1 MDNMD
6 SVNKNGLKVNESHEL
21 FFERRVERMKINETG
36 RIGAMNSYQRQVDS
50 QRQEVNNK
58 AKRKD
63 EVSISAEAK
72 ELLRA
77 GEEMQMNG
85 SERAQRIAELKE
97 QVSSGTYRVETGKL
111 VEKLI
116 PYFKSFDRE

>member
-6 SVNKNGLKVNESHEL
+6 SLNKNELKMNEFHEL
-21 FFERRVERMKINETG
+21 FFERRVKRMKINETG
-36 RIGAMNSYQRQVDS
+36 RIGAMNSYQRQIDS
-50 QRQEVNNK
+50 QRQEINNK

-85 SERAQRIAELKE
+85 SERAERIAELKE
-97 QVSSGTYRVETGKL
+97 QVSTGTYHVETGKL
-111 VEKLI
+111 IEKLI

>member
-1 MDNMD
+1 M
-6 SVNKNGLKVNESHEL
+6 KIKEIHEL
-21 FFERRVERMKINETG
+21 FFERRVKRMKINETG
-36 RIGAMNSYQRQVDS
+36 RIGAMNSYQRQIDS

-97 QVSSGTYRVETGKL
+97 QVSTGTYRVETGKL

>member
-1 MDNMD
+1 MEII
-6 SVNKNGLKVNESHEL
+6 KL
-21 FFERRVERMKINETG
+21 FFERRVERMKINDTG
-36 RIGAMNSYQRQVDS
+36 RIGAMNSYQRQIDS

-77 GEEMQMNG
+77 GEEMQMKG
-85 SERAQRIAELKE
+85 SSERAERIAELKE
-97 QVSSGTYRVETGKL
+97 QVSTGTYRVETGKL

-116 PYFKSFDRE
+116 PYFKSYDRE